1 MALRLSQ
8 HMTSQFWSRVGGGFL
23 LVTSLGCSSASAGNK
38 TTLRIWAMGR
48 EGEVLSQLM
57 PGFEKAHPDIHVEVQ
72 QIPWTAAHEKLL
84 TAYVGEATPDIA
96 MLGNTWVPEF
106 VALNA
111 LAPLDSLVLHSREIG
126 RDDFFDG
133 IWKTNVV
140 NGKTYGIPW
149 YVDTRLIFYRTDLLA
164 KAGYKEFPKTWSDW
178 IAAMKKMKTQMSD
191 RQFPLLMPT
200 NEWAQPVIFA
210 LNVGSPILR
219 DGGRYGAF
227 EQPQFRRAF
236 DFYLSLYRQ
245 GLASPVSSSQVSNL
259 FQEFERGNIA
269 MYISG
274 PWYIGEFK
282 NRLDSTTQK
291 KWMTAAMPG
300 PNGPGVSTAGGSSLS
315 LFAASTHKREAW
327 IVMEYLSRPSVQL
340 EFYRLT
346 GDLPPRKSAW
356 EDTTL
361 ANNKYTRAFRD
372 QLERVVPTPQVP
384 EWEEIATTIYEHGEQ
399 AIRKAKT
406 VDQTLASLDQDV
418 NAMLEKRRYL
428 LSQASRP

>member
-1 MALRLSQ
+1 MRLNLPRPALIPALVFS
-8 HMTSQFWSRVGGGFL
+8 GFFL
-23 LVTSLGCSSASAGNK
+23 SLGVEACSSASAGSK

-48 EGEVLSQLM
+48 EGEVLSQLI
-57 PGFEKAHPDIHVEVQ
+57 PGFEKEHPDIHVEVQ
-72 QIPWTAAHEKLL
+72 QIPWTAAHEKLP
-84 TAYVGEATPDIA
+84 TAYVGEAAPDIA

-106 VALNA
+106 VALNS
-111 LAPLDSLVLHSREIG
+111 LAPLDSFVSQSREIR

-140 NGKTYGIPW
+140 NGRNYGIPW
-149 YVDTRLIFYRTDLLA
+149 YVDTRLIFYRSDLLA
-164 KAGYKEFPKTWSDW
+164 DAGYKEFPKTWSDW
-178 IAAMKKMKTQMSD
+178 VAAMKRMKLRMGLT
-191 RQFPLLMPT
+191 RFPLLMPT

-210 LNVGSPILR
+210 LNEKSPILR

-227 EQPQFRRAF
+227 EQPPFRRAF

-245 GLASPVSSSQVSNL
+245 ELAAPGSSSQVSNL
-259 FQEFERGNIA
+259 FQEFQRGHIA

-274 PWYIGEFK
+274 PWYLREFK
-282 NRLDSTTQK
+282 NRLDSATQK

-315 LFAASTHKREAW
+315 LFAASKHKKEAW
-327 IVMEYLSRPSVQL
+327 TLMEYLSQPSVQL

-346 GDLPPRKSAW
+346 GDLPPRKTAW
-356 EDTTL
+356 ADTTL

-384 EWEEIATTIYEHGEQ
+384 EWEEIATTIFEHGEQ
-399 AIRKAKT
+399 AIRGAKS

-428 LSQASRP
+428 LTQSSRP

>member
-1 MALRLSQ
+1 MRRNPVRPANILRSAG
-8 HMTSQFWSRVGGGFL
+8 SGFL
-23 LVTSLGCSSASAGNK
+23 LILAAACSSASAGDR

-57 PGFEKAHPDIHVEVQ
+57 PGFEKEHPNIHVEVQ

-84 TAYVGEATPDIA
+84 TAYVGESTPDIA

-106 VALNA
+106 VALNS
-111 LAPLDSLVLHSREIG
+111 LAPLDSLASASREIR

-140 NGKTYGIPW
+140 EGKTYGIPW
-149 YVDTRLIFYRTDLLA
+149 YVDTRLIFYRSDLLA
-164 KAGYKEFPKTWSDW
+164 KAGYKEFPKTWDAW
-178 IAAMKKMKTQMSD
+178 VAAMKNIKAQQGTN
-191 RQFPLLMPT
+191 QFPLLMPT
-200 NEWAQPVIFA
+200 NEWPQPVIFA

-227 EQPQFRRAF
+227 EQPPFREGF
-236 DFYLSLYRQ
+236 DFYMNFYRQ
-245 GLASPVSSSQVSNL
+245 RLASPVSTSQVSNL

-269 MYISG
+269 MFISG
-274 PWYIGEFK
+274 PWYIGEMK
-282 NRLDSTTQK
+282 NRLDSVTQK
-291 KWMTAAMPG
+291 NWMTAAMPG
-300 PNGPGVSTAGGSSLS
+300 PRGPGVSTAGGSSLS
-315 LFAASTHKREAW
+315 LFAASKHKKEAW
-327 IVMEYLSRPSVQL
+327 QLMEYLSQPSIQL
-340 EFYRLT
+340 QFYQLT

-356 EDTTL
+356 QDTAL
-361 ANNKYTRAFRD
+361 ANNRYALAFRD

-384 EWEEIATTIYEHGEQ
+384 EWEEIATTIFEHGEQ
-399 AIRKAKT
+399 AIRGVKT
-406 VDQTLASLDQDV
+406 VDQTLASLDAEV

>member
-1 MALRLSQ
+1 
-8 HMTSQFWSRVGGGFL
+8 MTRQWFRRGVAAAGC
-23 LVTSLGCSSASAGNK
+23 VVAIACSSASAGDR

-48 EGEVLSQLM
+48 EGEVLAQLI
-57 PGFEKAHPDIHVEVQ
+57 PGFEKENPNVHVEVQ

-111 LAPLDSLVLHSREIG
+111 LAPLDSLAAQSREI
-126 RDDFFDG
+126 RREDFFDG

-149 YVDTRLIFYRTDLLA
+149 YVDTRLIFYRSDLLA
-164 KAGYKEFPKTWSDW
+164 KAGYKEFPKTWADW
-178 IAAMKKMKTQMSD
+178 TAAMKRMKSQMSD

-210 LNVGSPILR
+210 LQEGSPILR

-227 EQPQFRRAF
+227 EQPPFRRAF
-236 DFYLSLYRQ
+236 DFYTGIYRQ

-274 PWYIGEFK
+274 PWMIGEFK
-282 NRLDSTTQK
+282 NRLPAAIQGS
-291 KWMTAAMPG
+291 WNTAPMPG
-300 PNGPGVSTAGGSSLS
+300 VDGPGVSTAGGSSLS
-315 LFAASTHKREAW
+315 LFAASSHKKEAW
-327 IVMEYLSRPSVQL
+327 QLMEYLSRPSVQL
-340 EFYRLT
+340 EFYHLT
-346 GDLPPRKSAW
+346 GDLPPRKTAW
-356 EDTTL
+356 QDTAL
-361 ANNKYTRAFRD
+361 ANNKYTQAFRQ

-384 EWEEIATTIYEHGEQ
+384 EWEEIATTIFEHGEQ
-399 AIRKAKT
+399 AIRGAQT
-406 VDQTLASLDQDV
+406 VDATLKSLDQDV

-428 LSQASRP
+428 LAQGAK

>member
-1 MALRLSQ
+1 MSSPRTGKQQLLRCIHAISLIAL
-8 HMTSQFWSRVGGGFL
+8 V
-23 LVTSLGCSSASAGNK
+23 LGCSSASAGDR

-57 PGFEKAHPDIHVEVQ
+57 PAFEKSHPNIHVEVQ

-84 TAYVGEATPDIA
+84 TSYVGESTPDIA

-106 VALNA
+106 VALNS
-111 LAPLDSLVLHSREIG
+111 LEPLDSLARSSSEIR

-149 YVDTRLIFYRTDLLA
+149 YVDTRLIYYRTDLLA
-164 KAGYKEFPKTWSDW
+164 KAGYREFPKTWAGW
-178 IAAMKKMKTQMSD
+178 IGAMKKIKQGMTPNQS
-191 RQFPLLMPT
+191 PLLMPT
-200 NEWAQPVIFA
+200 NEWPQPVIFA

-227 EQPQFRRAF
+227 QQPPFREGF
-236 DFYLSLYRQ
+236 NFYLNFYRQ
-245 GLASPVSSSQVSNL
+245 GLASPLSSSQVSNL
-259 FQEFERGNIA
+259 YQEFERGNIA
-269 MYISG
+269 MFISG
-274 PWYIGEFK
+274 PWLIGEMK
-282 NRLDSTTQK
+282 TRLDSVTQK
-291 KWMTAAMPG
+291 NWMTAAMPG

-315 LFAASTHKREAW
+315 LFAASKHKKEAW
-327 IVMEYLSRPSVQL
+327 QLMEYLSRPAVQL
-340 EFYRLT
+340 EFYQLT

-356 EDTTL
+356 QDTAL
-361 ANNKYTRAFRD
+361 ANNKYALAFRD

-384 EWEEIATTIYEHGEQ
+384 EWEEIATTIFEHGEQ
-399 AIRKAKT
+399 AIRGVKT
-406 VDQTLASLDQDV
+406 VDQTLASLDADV

-428 LSQASRP
+428 LSQESRP

>member
-1 MALRLSQ
+1 
-8 HMTSQFWSRVGGGFL
+8 MTSQFWSRVGCGFL
-23 LVTSLGCSSASAGNK
+23 LAVSVGCSSASAGNK

-57 PGFEKAHPDIHVEVQ
+57 PGFEKTHHDIHVEVQ

-106 VALNA
+106 VALHS
-111 LAPLDSLVLHSREIG
+111 LAPLDSLTSRSRAIR
-126 RDDFFDG
+126 RDDFFAG

-140 NGKTYGIPW
+140 DGKTFGIPW
-149 YVDTRLIFYRTDLLA
+149 YVDTRLIFYRSDLLA
-164 KAGYKEFPKTWSDW
+164 RAGSKEFPKTWNDW
-178 IAAMKKMKTQMSD
+178 VAAMKRIKAQQSD

-200 NEWAQPVIFA
+200 NEWPQPVIFA

-227 EQPQFRRAF
+227 EQPQFRRGF
-236 DFYLSLYRQ
+236 DFYMSLYRQ
-245 GLASPVSSSQVSNL
+245 GLASPVSTSQVSNL

-269 MYISG
+269 MFISG
-274 PWYIGEFK
+274 PWYIGEMK
-282 NRLDSTTQK
+282 NRLDAATQN
-291 KWMTAAMPG
+291 KWMTAPIPG
-300 PNGPGVSTAGGSSLS
+300 PNGPGVSLAGGSSLS
-315 LFAASTHKREAW
+315 LFAASKHKREAW
-327 IVMEYLSRPSVQL
+327 ELMEYLSQASIEI

-356 EDTTL
+356 ADSAL
-361 ANNKYTRAFRD
+361 ANNRYARAFRE

-384 EWEEIATTIYEHGEQ
+384 EWEEIATTIFEHGEQ
-399 AIRKAKT
+399 AIRRAKT

>member
-1 MALRLSQ
+1 
-8 HMTSQFWSRVGGGFL
+8 
-23 LVTSLGCSSASAGNK
+23 
-38 TTLRIWAMGR
+38 MGR
-48 EGEVLSQLM
+48 EGEVLSQLI
-57 PGFEKAHPDIHVEVQ
+57 PGFEKEHTDIQVEVQ

-84 TAYVGEATPDIA
+84 TAYVGDATPDIA

-106 VALNA
+106 VALNS
-111 LAPLDSLVLHSREIG
+111 LAPLDSFADRSKEIR
-126 RDDFFDG
+126 RDDFFSG

-149 YVDTRLIFYRTDLLA
+149 YVDTRLIFYRSDLLA
-164 KAGYKEFPKTWSDW
+164 KAGYKEFPKTWADW
-178 IAAMKKMKTQMSD
+178 TAAMKKMKSQMSD
-191 RQFPLLMPT
+191 KQFPLLMPT
-200 NEWAQPVIFA
+200 NEWPQPTMFA
-210 LNVGSPILR
+210 LEAGSPILR

-227 EQPQFRRAF
+227 EQPAFRKGF
-236 DFYLSLYRQ
+236 DFYVGLYRQ
-245 GLASPVSSSQVSNL
+245 GFASPVSSSQVSNL

-291 KWMTAAMPG
+291 KWMTASMPG
-300 PNGPGVSTAGGSSLS
+300 INGPGVSLALGSSLS
-315 LFAASTHKREAW
+315 LFAASQHKKEAW
-327 IVMEYLSRPSVQL
+327 LLMEYMSRPAIQL
-340 EFYRLT
+340 QFYVLT
-346 GDLPPRKSAW
+346 GDLPPRKAAW
-356 EDTTL
+356 QDTTF

-372 QLERVVPTPQVP
+372 QLERVMPLPQVP
-384 EWEEIATTIYEHGEQ
+384 EWEEIATTIFEHGEQ

-428 LSQASRP
+428 LAQAKSK